1 MKKLLFS
8 AAVAALFF
16 TACKKDDDNSNKGS
30 FTVNGKTYVTNHGY
44 ESIDASEG
52 NGWGDIAFFSDDLST
67 LNSDKYTGTV
77 SYVDLGIDTLID
89 GASYTYLSSYSDSY
103 DKTKNFYYAEV
114 EANMK
119 LVNGSWVSSDDEV
132 ELYSPVS
139 GTVTVK
145 KSGSSYTISYNLKY
159 DDNVT
164 VSGSYNGTLT
174 KE

>member
-30 FTVNGKTYVTNHGY
+30 FTVNGKTYVTNYGY

-52 NGWGDIAFFSDDLST
+52 NGWGDIAFFSDNLTT
-67 LNSDKYTGTV
+67 LNSDTYTGTV
-77 SYVDLGIDTLID
+77 HYVDLGIDTLID
-89 GASYTYLSSYSDSY
+89 GATYTYLSSGNASY

-119 LVNGSWVSSDDEV
+119 LVNGSWVSSADEV
-132 ELYSPVS
+132 ELYSPNS

-145 KSGSSYTISYNLKY
+145 KSGSNYTVSYNLKY

-164 VSGSYNGTLT
+164 VTGSYSGTLS
-174 KE
+174 KD